1 MQDNKGYLFEEGKSL
16 FCVLRLLWNPVD
28 AGTGLHMT
36 AMEGEREDQR
46 EQEKD
51 EMECEGV
58 EYLCGLEES
67 QTRVGDDRG
76 SSFSGVKV
84 QY

>member
-1 MQDNKGYLFEEGKSL
+1 MLVENTFDRIDPRLPDYMQDNKGYLFEEGKSL

-46 EQEKD
+46 EQ
-51 EMECEGV
+51 
-58 EYLCGLEES
+58 
-67 QTRVGDDRG
+67 
-76 SSFSGVKV
+76 
-84 QY
+84 